1 MELKYS
7 PLKTEFSKSF
17 YLERKVAPYFGS
29 DWHYHNEYELLLTL
43 KGEGLRIVG
52 DNIDQFTAP
61 ELIFMGTKLPHLFK
75 NKDEGKEVDYIIL
88 KFGDTIS
95 GQQLFNIPEF
105 KSVKKFLDRSNRGI
119 LFSKEAVKSV
129 QPLILE
135 MFECS
140 EIQKLLNFIKIFEI
154 LSTETECQYLASEN
168 FSMNEV
174 HNDEFRIQKVMDFM
188 NEEYYRDITLDD
200 LADIANMTKNSFCR
214 YFKNKTGKTPFQ
226 VIREYRI
233 NKACQ
238 MLINGNK
245 SITEV
250 CFDTGFNS
258 FSTFN
263 RIFKNL
269 KNISASEYKNQYT
282 QLSA

>member
-17 YLERKVAPYFGS
+17 YIERKVAPYFGS

-52 DNIDQFTAP
+52 DKIDQFASP
-61 ELIFMGTKLPHLFK
+61 ELVFMGPKLPHLFK
-75 NKDEGKEVDYIIL
+75 NKDESEEVDYIIL
-88 KFGDTIS
+88 KFSDTIG
-95 GQQLFNIPEF
+95 GQKLFDIPEF
-105 KSVKKFLDRSNRGI
+105 KAIKMFLDNSNRGM
-119 LFSKEAVKSV
+119 LFSKEVVKLI
-129 QPLILE
+129 QPLIIE
-135 MFECS
+135 MLDCS
-140 EIQKLLNFIKIFEI
+140 EVGKLLNFIKIFEI
-154 LSTETECQYLASEN
+154 LSKEQEFVYLASEN
-168 FSMNEV
+168 FSLNEV
-174 HNDEFRIQKVMDFM
+174 NNDEFRIQKVMDFM

-269 KNISASEYKNQYT
+269 KNISATEYKNQYM